1 MFTLHDLHWIAAV
14 LNPRTRMLK
23 LATDAERG
31 HAHGLV
37 RSEVAKIVEMDQIDD
52 NRSVQY
58 VATISPFIIISQE
71 IQISYGTV

>member
-1 MFTLHDLHWIAAV
+1 
-14 LNPRTRMLK
+14 MLK